1 MQGMRRAL
9 VKILILVPLAVLATF
24 FAIGPGGLVSYTPIA
39 RVGVHTVI
47 AFWITIPTALA
58 ILSYQRNPVRANI
71 VILSA
76 LIFALVVHIGSAV
89 KNMLRLDEG
98 PVIRVLADTVTD
110 LLEFALFGVILSG
123 AMICAIRHLS
133 TKKKGILNLAAFVI
147 MVLPLALYGGLSL
160 SFQFLHHD
168 YLVMT
173 GWVIGIIAIIGYLI
187 PLTLIPQF
195 KQEGRPYD
203 VGFFVSAILLLCV
216 ATVATISNL
225 VAPSVNWEYAE
236 TLQMAAFLLFCLAL
250 GVPFLKKS
258 GYRRRSA
265 YGFIIGLILM
275 AYLPFLLT
283 IVVES
288 FHLNIDIE
296 PNLFAYSIIHI
307 GAASLSGMMAILLY
321 VYPKKKGSWNHYPL
335 ILLFGLWAAVSIVL
349 VFIIPG
355 TLLVLGGEPIIPFVV
370 GSIIS
375 LALLIIS
382 ILWTAKPPTE
392 RTNPSIRMLAIVLSV
407 FIALVVLG
415 EVVNQLTI
423 DLIPP
428 IAESPYG
435 GIALLGTNLVIM
447 LTFTYLIF
455 LLAEDSRGKPPVEMY
470 IVFFL
475 GMWILPNILKSYND
489 TWTTGWWI
497 SEILLFI
504 GLLAGPPL
512 LIWLYIRAMRHE
524 QDSHMRAGLYADIL
538 MHDIS
543 NYNQMVLTTLELLGS
558 EDISEEQRK
567 RLAEDGNQA
576 ISFSE
581 QLISNVRLLSES
593 DLLEQSVLEPTNLVS
608 TIISA
613 LDTFTQRVGTDE
625 LKVEFK
631 PEKSQSIVLANDL
644 LVHIFLNILHSAL
657 ECRLMGEVVSIGI
670 QSVQREGDPYWQI
683 SINAPGKI
691 IDDENE
697 YSSGTLGLTA
707 AELMT
712 TSLNGQYEMERYT
725 RVDKCEGRLFTILL
739 QALDSDEL

>member
-133 TKKKGILNLAAFVI
+133 PKKKGILNLAAFVI

-335 ILLFGLWAAVSIVL
+335 IMLFGLWAAVSIVL
-349 VFIIPG
+349 VFIIPV
-355 TLLVLGGEPIIPFVV
+355 TLLVLGV
-370 GSIIS
+370 
-375 LALLIIS
+375 
-382 ILWTAKPPTE
+382 
-392 RTNPSIRMLAIVLSV
+392 
-407 FIALVVLG
+407 
-415 EVVNQLTI
+415 
-423 DLIPP
+423 
-428 IAESPYG
+428 
-435 GIALLGTNLVIM
+435 
-447 LTFTYLIF
+447 
-455 LLAEDSRGKPPVEMY
+455 
-470 IVFFL
+470 
-475 GMWILPNILKSYND
+475 
-489 TWTTGWWI
+489 
-497 SEILLFI
+497 
-504 GLLAGPPL
+504 
-512 LIWLYIRAMRHE
+512 
-524 QDSHMRAGLYADIL
+524 
-538 MHDIS
+538 
-543 NYNQMVLTTLELLGS
+543 
-558 EDISEEQRK
+558 
-567 RLAEDGNQA
+567 
-576 ISFSE
+576 
-581 QLISNVRLLSES
+581 
-593 DLLEQSVLEPTNLVS
+593 
-608 TIISA
+608 
-613 LDTFTQRVGTDE
+613 
-625 LKVEFK
+625 
-631 PEKSQSIVLANDL
+631 
-644 LVHIFLNILHSAL
+644 
-657 ECRLMGEVVSIGI
+657 
-670 QSVQREGDPYWQI
+670 
-683 SINAPGKI
+683 
-691 IDDENE
+691 
-697 YSSGTLGLTA
+697 
-707 AELMT
+707 
-712 TSLNGQYEMERYT
+712 
-725 RVDKCEGRLFTILL
+725 
-739 QALDSDEL
+739 